1 MEKLPMTKIKFC
13 GLSCLEDIEAVNTLL
28 PDYIGFV
35 FVPQSRRYVTPETAE
50 KLRVRLNPQI
60 QAVGV
65 FLNEKPEMMAELANQ
80 NIIHMIQLHGQ
91 ETEQTIKFLRSL
103 TSAPIIQ
110 AFTIQDADDLNR
122 AEASSADLILL
133 DSGAGT
139 GTVFDWSL
147 IRRSIKRPFFLAG
160 GLNPENVTAAIQTL
174 SPYGVDVSSGIETD
188 RRKDKYKMAAFTAA
202 VRKEEMI

>member
-1 MEKLPMTKIKFC
+1 MTKIKFC

-160 GLNPENVTAAIQTL
+160 GLNPKNVTAAIQTL